1 MANIGVKV
9 ELEGAPQYVENMKNL
24 QQQTKLFGEQL
35 KRVQNEM
42 QGKNAFSK
50 SIAETNAL
58 KQQQEALTNQAT
70 LLSQRIKEASD
81 KYGENSTQVLR
92 LKTQYEQLQSKLIS
106 VDREL
111 KEHGGLLGAVGAQLT
126 EVGQKTKAVGDKIA
140 GFGTKLTTS
149 VTVPLVA
156 MGAKAATSF
165 AEVDK
170 TMQLANKTMGNTV
183 EEAKLI
189 NQTMKDAASNSIYGM
204 SDAATATL
212 NFARAGLDATQAA
225 NALAPAMNL
234 AAGEGGD
241 LDIVSKALVGTINGF
256 HGSFEDAA
264 KYADIFA
271 NACNNSALD
280 INSMAESMGIAAP
293 VFASAGYTLQDAALY
308 MGVMANNEIEA
319 SVAANSLKTGLAKL
333 VSPAKEGADWLEKLG
348 FSIKNADGSMKDSV
362 TVQKELN
369 QAFSKLSESEQIAA
383 ASAIFGK
390 NQMANWLALINTA
403 PEDVAKLNEQL
414 EAEGTTMEMATAM
427 MSGFGGSLEQLKSSA
442 DVTMTSLGEALA
454 PSILKVADA
463 IQSWVDKFNALTPE
477 QQQHIAQIGMLV
489 AALGPLVLILG
500 KTIVLLG
507 NTITAVGTISTALGT
522 TLIPAVQAIG
532 AFITTSLIPAI
543 TGAVS
548 FITTTA
554 IPAIGAVIVAI
565 GPFLAIAAT
574 VVAAIVGIVEIV
586 QHWGEITQWF
596 SETWSN
602 ITNSINSEWANFKAS
617 FVATGNI
624 ISNAWTNLWNGVG
637 NKVKTAW
644 SNIKTSVTNG
654 ITNVKT
660 SIDNMKTAIKEKFD
674 GIKNSALQWG
684 KDMIQN
690 FIDGIKAKVQAVKDA
705 VTGVADTIKS
715 YLHFSEPDV
724 GPMKNFNDWP
734 RDMMHQYAEGIS
746 AGAYLVRQAVDGVAT
761 EVEVLQNPLG
771 IDAEELYDAVQSGA
785 SNANISI
792 GIGERE
798 FTRTLGDMGV
808 VFR

>member
-92 LKTQYEQLQSKLIS
+92 LKTQYEQLQSKLIT

-126 EVGQKTKAVGDKIA
+126 EVGAKTKAVGDKIA

-170 TMQLANKTMGNTV
+170 TMQLTNKTMGNT
-183 EEAKLI
+183 EKEAKLI
-189 NQTMKDAASNSIYGM
+189 DDAMKKAAASSIYGM
-204 SDAATATL
+204 TDAATATL
-212 NFARAGLDATQAA
+212 NFARAGLTAEQSAS
-225 NALAPAMNL
+225 ALAPAMNL
-234 AAGEGGD
+234 AAGEGGE
-241 LDIVSKALVGTINGF
+241 LDTVSAGLVATINGF
-256 HGSFEDAA
+256 HGSFDDAA

-280 INSMAESMGIAAP
+280 INSMAESMSIAAP
-293 VFASAGYTLQDAALY
+293 IFASAGYTLQDAALY
-308 MGVMANNEIEA
+308 MGTMANSGIEA

-333 VSPAKEGADWLEKLG
+333 VSPAKEGATWLDRLG
-348 FSIKNADGSMKDSV
+348 LSVTNADGSMKDSV
-362 TVQKELN
+362 TVQKELHN
-369 QAFSKLSESEQIAA
+369 AFSQLSESEQIAA

-442 DVTMTSLGEALA
+442 DVAMTSLGEALA

-532 AFITTSLIPAI
+532 TYITTSLIPAI
-543 TGAVS
+543 TGAAS

-554 IPAIGAVIVAI
+554 IPAIGAAIAAI
-565 GPFLAIAAT
+565 GPFLAIAAA

-602 ITNSINSEWANFKAS
+602 ITNSINAEWANFKAS
-617 FVATGNI
+617 FVETGNI

>member
-126 EVGQKTKAVGDKIA
+126 EVGAKTKAVGDKIA

-170 TMQLANKTMGNTV
+170 TMQLTNKTMGNT
-183 EEAKLI
+183 EKEAKLI
-189 NQTMKDAASNSIYGM
+189 DDAMKKAAASSIYGM
-204 SDAATATL
+204 TDAATATL
-212 NFARAGLDATQAA
+212 NFARAGLTAEQSAS
-225 NALAPAMNL
+225 ALAPAMNL
-234 AAGEGGD
+234 AAGEGGE
-241 LDIVSKALVGTINGF
+241 LDTVSAGLVATINGF
-256 HGSFEDAA
+256 HGSFDDAA

-280 INSMAESMGIAAP
+280 INSMAESMSIAAP
-293 VFASAGYTLQDAALY
+293 IFASAGYTLQDAALY
-308 MGVMANNEIEA
+308 MGTMANSGIEA

-333 VSPAKEGADWLEKLG
+333 VSPAKEGATWLDRLG
-348 FSIKNADGSMKDSV
+348 LSVTNADGSMKDSV
-362 TVQKELN
+362 TVQRELHK
-369 QAFSKLSESEQIAA
+369 AFSQLSESEQIAA

-403 PEDVAKLNEQL
+403 PEDVVKLNEQL

-442 DVTMTSLGEALA
+442 DVAMTSLGEALA

-532 AFITTSLIPAI
+532 TYITTSLIPAI
-543 TGAVS
+543 TGAAS

-554 IPAIGAVIVAI
+554 IPAIGAAIVAI
-565 GPFLAIAAT
+565 GPFLAIAAA

-602 ITNSINSEWANFKAS
+602 ITNSINAEWANFKAS

>member
-92 LKTQYEQLQSKLIS
+92 LKTQYEQLQSKLIT

-126 EVGQKTKAVGDKIA
+126 EVGAKTKAVGDKIA

-264 KYADIFA
+264 MYADIFA

-333 VSPAKEGADWLEKLG
+333 VDPAKEGADWLEKLG
-348 FSIKNADGSMKDSV
+348 FSIKNADGSMKDTV

-414 EAEGTTMEMATAM
+414 EVEGTTMEMATAM

-442 DVTMTSLGEALA
+442 DVAMTSLGEALA
-454 PSILKVADA
+454 PSILKVANA

-532 AFITTSLIPAI
+532 TYITTSLIPAI
-543 TGAVS
+543 TGAAS

-554 IPAIGAVIVAI
+554 IPAIGAAIAAI
-565 GPFLAIAAT
+565 GPFLAIAAA

-637 NKVKTAW
+637 SKVKTAW

-771 IDAEELYDAVQSGA
+771 IDADELYDAVQSGA

>member
-92 LKTQYEQLQSKLIS
+92 LKTQYEQLQSKLIT

-126 EVGQKTKAVGDKIA
+126 EVGAKTKAVGDKIA

-170 TMQLANKTMGNTV
+170 TMQLTNKTMGNT
-183 EEAKLI
+183 EKEAKLI
-189 NQTMKDAASNSIYGM
+189 DDAMKKAAASSIYGM
-204 SDAATATL
+204 TDAATATL
-212 NFARAGLDATQAA
+212 NFARAGLTAEQSAS
-225 NALAPAMNL
+225 ALAPAMNL
-234 AAGEGGD
+234 AAGEGGE
-241 LDIVSKALVGTINGF
+241 LDTVSAGLVATINGF
-256 HGSFEDAA
+256 HGSFDDAA

-280 INSMAESMGIAAP
+280 INSMAESMSIAAP
-293 VFASAGYTLQDAALY
+293 IFASAGYTLQDAALY
-308 MGVMANNEIEA
+308 MGTMANSGIEA

-333 VSPAKEGADWLEKLG
+333 VSPAKEGAEWLDRLG
-348 FSIKNADGSMKDSV
+348 LSVTNADGSMKDSV
-362 TVQKELN
+362 TVQKELHK
-369 QAFSKLSESEQIAA
+369 AFSQLSESEQIAA

-442 DVTMTSLGEALA
+442 DVAMTSLGEALA

-532 AFITTSLIPAI
+532 TYITTSLIPAI
-543 TGAVS
+543 TGAAS

-554 IPAIGAVIVAI
+554 IPAIGAAIAAI
-565 GPFLAIAAT
+565 GPFLAIAAA

-602 ITNSINSEWANFKAS
+602 ITNSINAEWANFKAS

>member
-9 ELEGAPQYVENMKNL
+9 ELEGAPQYVESMKNL

-42 QGKNAFSK
+42 QGKSAFSK
-50 SIAETNAL
+50 SIAETKAL
-58 KQQQEALTNQAT
+58 QQQQEALTNQAT
-70 LLSQRIKEASD
+70 LLTQRIQEASQ

-92 LKTQYEQLQSKLIS
+92 LKTQYEQLQNKLIS
-106 VDREL
+106 IDREL
-111 KEHGGLLGAVGAQLT
+111 KEHGGILGAVGAQLEET
-126 EVGQKTKAVGDKIA
+126 GNKVKGMGDKIA
-140 GFGTKLTTS
+140 GIGTKITTG

-156 MGAKAATSF
+156 MGAKAAKSF

-170 TMQLANKTMGNTV
+170 TMQLTNKTMGNTE

-189 NQTMKDAASNSIYGM
+189 NQAMKDAASASIYGM

-256 HGSFEDAA
+256 HGSFDDAA
-264 KYADIFA
+264 KYADVFA
-271 NACNNSALD
+271 NACNNTALD
-280 INSMAESMGIAAP
+280 INSMAESMGVAVP
-293 VFASAGYTLQDAALY
+293 VFSSAGYTIQDVALY
-308 MGVMANNEIEA
+308 MGTMANNEIEA

-333 VSPAKEGADWLEKLG
+333 ISPAKEGREWIEKLG
-348 FSIKNADGSMKDSV
+348 ISVTNADGSMKDSV

-369 QAFSKLSESEQIAA
+369 QALSKLSESEQIAA

-403 PEDVAKLNEQL
+403 PEDVAALNEQL
-414 EAEGTTMEMATAM
+414 AEEGTTMEMAAAM
-427 MSGFGGSLEQLKSSA
+427 MGGFGGSLEQLKSTI
-442 DVTMTSLGEALA
+442 DVAATSLGEALA
-454 PSILKVADA
+454 PTILQVAGA
-463 IQSWVDKFNALTPE
+463 LQSWVDKFNALTPA
-477 QQQHIAQIGMLV
+477 QQEHIAQIGLMV
-489 AALGPLVLILG
+489 AAIGPLVLILG
-500 KTIVLLG
+500 KTVGLLG
-507 NTITAVGTISTALGT
+507 STLTAIGAISTFLGT
-522 TLIPAVQAIG
+522 TLIPAITSIG
-532 AFITTSLIPAI
+532 TFITATLIPAI
-543 TGAVS
+543 TSLVT

-554 IPAIGAVIVAI
+554 IPTIASVVVAI
-565 GPFLAIAAT
+565 APFLAIAAA
-574 VVAAIVGIVEIV
+574 VVAAIIGIIEIV
-586 QHWGEITQWF
+586 QHWSEITQWF
-596 SETWSN
+596 SETWTN
-602 ITNSINSEWANFKAS
+602 ITHSMSQEWANFKEA

-624 ISNAWTNLWNGVG
+624 ISNAWTTLWTNVG

-644 SNIKTSVTNG
+644 SNIKTSVNNG
-654 ITNVKT
+654 ISNVKT
-660 SIDNMKTAIKEKFD
+660 AIENMKTAIKEKFES
-674 GIKNSALQWG
+674 IKTSALQWG

-690 FIDGIKAKVQAVKDA
+690 FIDGIKSKVQAVKDA
-705 VTGVADTIKS
+705 VSNVAETIKS

-734 RDMMHQYAEGIS
+734 RDMMHQYAEAIS
-746 AGAYLVRQAVDGVAT
+746 AGSYLVRQAVEGVAT

-771 IDAEELYDAVQSGA
+771 IDVEDLYAAVQSGA

-808 VFR
+808 VFK

>member
-42 QGKNAFSK
+42 QGKSAFSK

-92 LKTQYEQLQSKLIS
+92 LKTQYEQLQSKLIT

-126 EVGQKTKAVGDKIA
+126 EVGAKTKAVGDKIA

-170 TMQLANKTMGNTV
+170 TMQLTNKTMGNT
-183 EEAKLI
+183 EKEAKLI
-189 NQTMKDAASNSIYGM
+189 DDAMKKAAASSIYGM
-204 SDAATATL
+204 TDAATATL
-212 NFARAGLDATQAA
+212 NFARAGLTAEQSAS
-225 NALAPAMNL
+225 ALAPAMNL
-234 AAGEGGD
+234 AAGEGGE
-241 LDIVSKALVGTINGF
+241 LDTVSAGLVATINGF
-256 HGSFEDAA
+256 HGSFDDAA

-280 INSMAESMGIAAP
+280 INSMAESMSIAAP
-293 VFASAGYTLQDAALY
+293 IFASAGYTLQDAALY
-308 MGVMANNEIEA
+308 MGTMANSGIEA

-333 VSPAKEGADWLEKLG
+333 VSPAKEGAEWLDRLG
-348 FSIKNADGSMKDSV
+348 LSVTNADGSMKDSV
-362 TVQKELN
+362 TVQKELHK
-369 QAFSKLSESEQIAA
+369 AFSQLSESEQIAA

-442 DVTMTSLGEALA
+442 DVAMTSLGEALA

-532 AFITTSLIPAI
+532 TYITTSLIPAI
-543 TGAVS
+543 TGAAS

-554 IPAIGAVIVAI
+554 IPAIGAAIAAI
-565 GPFLAIAAT
+565 GPFIAIAAA

-602 ITNSINSEWANFKAS
+602 ITNSINAEWANFKAS

>member
-126 EVGQKTKAVGDKIA
+126 EVGAKTKAVGDKIA

-170 TMQLANKTMGNTV
+170 TMQLTNKTMGNT
-183 EEAKLI
+183 EKEAKLI
-189 NQTMKDAASNSIYGM
+189 DDAMKKAADSSIYGM
-204 SDAATATL
+204 TDAATATL
-212 NFARAGLDATQAA
+212 NFARAGLTAEQSAS
-225 NALAPAMNL
+225 ALAPAMNL
-234 AAGEGGD
+234 AAGEGGE
-241 LDIVSKALVGTINGF
+241 LDTVSAGLVATINGF
-256 HGSFEDAA
+256 HGSFDDAA

-280 INSMAESMGIAAP
+280 INSMAESMSIAAP
-293 VFASAGYTLQDAALY
+293 IFASAGYTLQDAALY
-308 MGVMANNEIEA
+308 MGTMANSGIEA

-333 VSPAKEGADWLEKLG
+333 VSPAKEGATWLDRLG
-348 FSIKNADGSMKDSV
+348 LSVTNADGSMKDSV
-362 TVQKELN
+362 TVQKELHN
-369 QAFSKLSESEQIAA
+369 AFSQLSESEQIAA
-383 ASAIFGK
+383 ASAIFGE

-442 DVTMTSLGEALA
+442 DVAMTSLGEALA

-477 QQQHIAQIGMLV
+477 QQQHIAQIGMMV

-554 IPAIGAVIVAI
+554 IPAIGAVVVAI
-565 GPFLAIAAT
+565 GPFLAIAAA

-602 ITNSINSEWANFKAS
+602 ITDSINAEWANFKAS

-690 FIDGIKAKVQAVKDA
+690 FIDGIKSKVQAVKDA

-771 IDAEELYDAVQSGA
+771 IDADELYDAVQSGA